1 MEPNDFGSVVVL
13 GLSDA
18 VGRRYETIAFYPNL
32 CKTASA
38 SFPMGESG
46 SSDAAFFNPSNLN
59 AESGKS
65 QSTSMPYQ
73 ITGMRNESFRVSG
86 KQLPLSLRIRAT
98 TIPTGREKHFPLLV
112 NYFSRRTLKCGYL
125 AWNDYSTAQVV
136 VWSQYCYRKGANPL
150 PSMSDIASIQVP
162 KRPTKPFVS
171 TRPFGPLE
179 AQVQRAINRIA
190 DSDCPVL
197 IAGEHGSGKRTLAA
211 QIHAQSHHGRNIFSE
226 LSSGE
231 VDGEA
236 LLSALSTKGT
246 LYLTEISDLSMA
258 LQELII
264 DTYFHSGEVQNS
276 RLLCGTSRE
285 LSGEVKSGRMREDL
299 YYLVSAVTLRLSP
312 LRCRK
317 SEILSIAD
325 DLLAQYS
332 KQFDRPKPVLREEII
347 GYLMEHTWPE
357 NLSEL
362 QTAIKTFVAIGDQS
376 ISLAALKA
384 AASTAKSNGH
394 RKLPSLKEATRAAST
409 QIERQLISEVLVATG
424 GNRKRA
430 ADELGISYKALL
442 YKLKQVGTES
452 QPGPVKIGAA
462 L

>member
-1 MEPNDFGSVVVL
+1 
-13 GLSDA
+13 
-18 VGRRYETIAFYPNL
+18 
-32 CKTASA
+32 
-38 SFPMGESG
+38 
-46 SSDAAFFNPSNLN
+46 
-59 AESGKS
+59 
-65 QSTSMPYQ
+65 
-73 ITGMRNESFRVSG
+73 
-86 KQLPLSLRIRAT
+86 
-98 TIPTGREKHFPLLV
+98 
-112 NYFSRRTLKCGYL
+112 
-125 AWNDYSTAQVV
+125 
-136 VWSQYCYRKGANPL
+136 
-150 PSMSDIASIQVP
+150 
-162 KRPTKPFVS
+162 
-171 TRPFGPLE
+171 
-179 AQVQRAINRIA
+179 
-190 DSDCPVL
+190 
-197 IAGEHGSGKRTLAA
+197 
-211 QIHAQSHHGRNIFSE
+211 
-226 LSSGE
+226 
-231 VDGEA
+231 
-236 LLSALSTKGT
+236 
-246 LYLTEISDLSMA
+246 
-258 LQELII
+258 
-264 DTYFHSGEVQNS
+264 VQNS

-362 QTAIKTFVAIGDQS
+362 QTAIKTLVAIGDQS

-384 AASTAKSNGH
+384 AASSAKSNGN

-409 QIERQLISEVLVATG
+409 QIERQLISEVLIATG